1 MSEVLVNSYTTTWMR
16 NFLNYDPKYVFL
28 NVKCPVLALNGSL
41 DLQVPAEENLA
52 TFKMLAERSGNEN
65 VQTME
70 LPGLNHLFQH
80 CVTGA
85 PSEYSEIEET
95 FAPEVLGI
103 MKNWIKDL
111 K

>member
-1 MSEVLVNSYTTTWMR
+1 VSG
-16 NFLNYDPKYVFL
+16 FGIK
-28 NVKCPVLALNGSL
+28 SL